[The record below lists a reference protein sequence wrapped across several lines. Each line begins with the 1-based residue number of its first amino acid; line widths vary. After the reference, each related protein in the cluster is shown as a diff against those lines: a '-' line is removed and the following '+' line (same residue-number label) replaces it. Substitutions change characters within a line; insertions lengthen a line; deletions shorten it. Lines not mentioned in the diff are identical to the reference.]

1 MKPQQLFLPGGLCID
16 GKQCYQDIQLR
27 QITGKDEE
35 LVATGYNIEKNI
47 SAIILFLISR
57 CVESIGPITEITEN
71 TVRQLLVA
79 DRDYLVLKLRQI
91 TFGNKVRSTVVCQ
104 NQSCGKMM
112 DIEFNIDDIPV
123 NAKNVGNGTFTVKL
137 SESAAYRFGNEK
149 HDLIEFRLPNIG
161 DLEYVSKIAAA
172 ENYEKA
178 VIIALARCIKKLGN
192 ISEIT
197 EDLVSSLPL
206 LARNEIEESIR
217 NLSPHVDLEM
227 EIQCPECKHRFSSSF
242 DIYHF
247 LYKK

>member
-1 MKPQQLFLPGGLCID
+1 MRREHRTYYGNNGEYCP
-16 GKQCYQDIQLR
+16 
-27 QITGKDEE
+27 T
-35 LVATGYNIEKNI
+35 A
-47 SAIILFLISR
+47 
-57 CVESIGPITEITEN
+57 
-71 TVRQLLVA
+71 LVA

-91 TFGNKVRSTVVCQ
+91 TFGNKVRSTIVCQ

-161 DLEYVSKIAAA
+161 DLEDVSKIAAA

-197 EDLVSSLPL
+197 EDLVSSLSL

-227 EIQCPECKHRFSSSF
+227 EIHVQNANTGFHLHLIFTIFYTRNDAKF
-242 DIYHF
+242 
-247 LYKK
+247 K